1 MKLSIWKFWLGMTFA
16 LYYYEESKTN
26 DDEDYLHVDKVEEVD
41 PLNQFMWPFTP
52 KLKDISG
59 YIQNAWNH

>member
-1 MKLSIWKFWLGMTFA
+1 MTFA
-16 LYYYEESKTN
+16 LYYYEESKTS
-26 DDEDYLHVDKVEEVD
+26 DDEDYLHVDKVKEVD